1 MSPKISFSL
10 IVLLFAAVVVG
21 MSVFVVDEREHA
33 IKFQFSEIVRAD
45 YEPGLHFKWPIAQ
58 TVQKYPDRILTYED
72 SEERFLTGEQK
83 NLVVDYFV
91 TWRIIDPQRYYESVA
106 GDERA
111 AVDRLAAI
119 VKEGIKAAISQRDV
133 REVVSAE
140 RSELMDD
147 MLVEVKSRSP
157 SLGIEVVDVRVKRI
171 DLEDEVTE
179 SVYDRMREER
189 RRQAEE
195 LRAEGNEEAEE
206 IRANADRE
214 RTEILSQAREEA
226 EIIRGEGDATAS
238 AIYARAYS
246 EDPDFYAFY
255 RSMAAYRESIGGSQ
269 DVLVLQPDSEFF
281 RYLQSQFGNGVIAN

>member
-1 MSPKISFSL
+1 MSFFL
-10 IVLLFAAVVVG
+10 IVVLFGAVIVG

-33 IKFQFSEIVRAD
+33 IKFQFREIVRAD

-58 TVQKYPDRILTYED
+58 NVLKYPDRILTYED

-91 TWRIIDPQRYYESVA
+91 TWRVIDPGRYYERFA
-106 GDERA
+106 GDERS
-111 AVDRLAAI
+111 AVDRLAAM

-133 REVVSAE
+133 QEVVSAE

-157 SLGIEVVDVRVKRI
+157 ELGIEVVDVRVKRI

-179 SVYDRMREER
+179 SVFDRMREER

-226 EIIRGEGDATAS
+226 EIIRGEGDAMA
-238 AIYARAYS
+238 ANIYAGAYS
-246 EDPDFYAFY
+246 QDRDFYAFY

-281 RYLQSQFGNGVIAN
+281 RYLQSQFGSDAVSAN